1 MERKSNQNIVMN
13 EELVQNIVMD
23 EELIQ
28 NVAMGEKFVKNFV
41 MDPKIDPNVEMG
53 SYPCLFLVG
62 GKLCIS
68 ETEKLVEEFIE
79 EAATVALLIGSLSGD
94 SSLVMRCAGTSTCE
108 GLREMVQCYR
118 RQHFG
123 ASNDLHEN
131 PTGIYE
137 DEIHEHSDGIF
148 KDGIGTE

>member
-1 MERKSNQNIVMN
+1 MN

-41 MDPKIDPNVEMG
+41 MDPKIDPNVEMDL
-53 SYPCLFLVG
+53 SMFVFG
-62 GKLCIS
+62 GWKIMHFRNR
-68 ETEKLVEEFIE
+68 KLVEEFIE

-123 ASNDLHEN
+123 ASNDLHEH

-137 DEIHEHSDGIF
+137 DGIHEHSDGIF